1 MIMISSFIL
10 RHDNTCVTSVWLLPI
25 TVISARLLYESFL
38 LLLFVAAVEFFL
50 SSEDDVTRKGATGAI
65 AGKSPDHLIFGFAIG
80 SSEKEDEQDVSVGV
94 NFVSDDD
101 DDDDDDDGFVFV
113 PMSKT
118 KRTLW
123 RRKNRASSRF
133 LQQKIFAA
141 PLSV

>member
-10 RHDNTCVTSVWLLPI
+10 RHDDTCVASVWLLPI

-38 LLLFVAAVEFFL
+38 LLLFDAAVEFFL

-94 NFVSDDD
+94 DD

-118 KRTLW
+118 KRTFGLCVSGEK
-123 RRKNRASSRF
+123 REKNRGFFCNSET
-133 LQQKIFAA
+133 
-141 PLSV
+141 

>member
-1 MIMISSFIL
+1 
-10 RHDNTCVTSVWLLPI
+10 VWLLPI
-25 TVISARLLYESFL
+25 TVISALLLYESFL

-80 SSEKEDEQDVSVGV
+80 SSEKQDEQDVSVGV

-101 DDDDDDDGFVFV
+101 DDDDDDDNGFVFV

-118 KRTLW
+118 KRTLCFVW
-123 RRKNRASSRF
+123 EVSVSGDEKIALPLVFCNKNFCSS
-133 LQQKIFAA
+133 
-141 PLSV
+141 SVRVT

>member
-1 MIMISSFIL
+1 M
-10 RHDNTCVTSVWLLPI
+10 WLLPI

-50 SSEDDVTRKGATGAI
+50 SSEDDVTIKGATGAI

-80 SSEKEDEQDVSVGV
+80 SSEKQDEQDVSVGV

-101 DDDDDDDGFVFV
+101 DDDDDDDGFGFV

-118 KRTLW
+118 KRTLCFVGSFRFW

-133 LQQKIFAA
+133 LQ
-141 PLSV
+141 

>member
-10 RHDNTCVTSVWLLPI
+10 RHDDTCVTSVWLLPI
-25 TVISARLLYESFL
+25 TVISARLLHESFL
-38 LLLFVAAVEFFL
+38 LLLLFDAAVEFFL

-101 DDDDDDDGFVFV
+101 DDDDDDDEGSFVFV

-118 KRTLW
+118 KRTFGCFW
-123 RRKNRASSRF
+123 RKKSRLF
-133 LQQKIFAA
+133 C
-141 PLSV
+141 SET